1 MSPEAAPPTERSRLF
16 VLVLTLINTVF
27 AAILA
32 GLQSDA
38 NIRADT
44 ANIESQY
51 YAVQVSAELVRQ
63 GHQSAYDFET
73 LSTLLKYS
81 QESLVLQ
88 FSALEV
94 ENNGDAE
101 GASRLRAQ
109 SAVAQARADA
119 VRPLS
124 IFYTDP
130 RYAPARPD
138 AQPELQRYLDDQ
150 AAAANALVEKQNAA
164 ADAYQRWNGKSDSYL
179 TVLTLLSLV
188 FFLLGV
194 AQTTRRLRVFFALA
208 AIVLMLVSG
217 VWTLVILL
225 A

>member
-1 MSPEAAPPTERSRLF
+1 MSQETAPAGDRTRVL

-27 AAILA
+27 AAVLA

-44 ANIESQY
+44 ANIQSQY
-51 YAVQVSAELVRQ
+51 YAVQTSAELVRQ
-63 GHQSAYDFET
+63 GQQSAYDFAT
-73 LSTLLKYS
+73 FSTRLKNA

-94 ENNGDAE
+94 ENNGNAD
-101 GASRLRAQ
+101 GAARLRVQA
-109 SAVAQARADA
+109 AAAQARADA
-119 VRPLS
+119 AQSLS
-124 IFYTDP
+124 IFYIDP
-130 RYAPARPD
+130 RYAPANPD
-138 AQPELQRYLDDQ
+138 SAPDLQGYLDDQ
-150 AAAANALVEKQNAA
+150 AAVANALVEKQNAA
-164 ADAYQRWNGKSDSYL
+164 ADDYQRWNGKSDSYL

-194 AQTTRRLRVFFALA
+194 AQTTQRLRIFFAVA
-208 AIVLMLVSG
+208 AVGIMLMCGAWSLV
-217 VWTLVILL
+217 TLL